1 MKGTK
6 MDMDEAIH
14 EQWLEDVEISQ
25 IDEDD
30 LGREWEEVKDKYPN
44 ISKEE
49 FELAQK
55 EFQEM

>member
-1 MKGTK
+1 MFNE
-6 MDMDEAIH
+6 MDLIVDKFFESIPH
-14 EQWLEDVEISQ
+14 REY

-30 LGREWEEVKDKYPN
+30 LIYEWEEIKDKYPN
-44 ISKEE
+44 VSKEE

>member
-1 MKGTK
+1 MEI
-6 MDMDEAIH
+6 DEVMFERRDI
-14 EQWLEDVEISQ
+14 

-30 LGREWEEVKDKYPN
+30 LIYEWEEVKEKYTN
-44 ISKEE
+44 TSKEE